1 MKCSKYYFI
10 NMLDTAILYQY
21 YVARMFVQV
30 TKCKHGQ
37 HSYLTYLVRES
48 FRTPK
53 GPRSRTICNIT
64 ALPPDTRE
72 LIAQSLRGQSFLP
85 SDQLDLAEALSFG
98 GLAVLHQFWDQ
109 LGLERLFEG
118 LNNPRAAGLLKAM
131 IFGRVLFP
139 SSKLALVDHARGT
152 LLAAACGLDQA
163 TEDFDEDDLYEA
175 MDQLTGR
182 WVGMEK
188 RLYTTGFPQGVSL
201 VLYDLTSVYFEGDG
215 PSGISH
221 YGHSRDHRSDRPQVI
236 LAVAA
241 DARGVPIHLE
251 VLRGNRGD
259 TTTLRGLLT
268 TLRRRF
274 GIKEAVFVF
283 DGGMSSKIN
292 LEAVESLKLKYV
304 TRLGAA
310 TLDQLIEQLPADQS
324 PELWD
329 RTELM
334 EIVRAD
340 KRYVIAGGPWR
351 QQRDQERRQVRLAK
365 AEAELKRMA
374 AVKRKQVNAQKL
386 ASQVGRALQRLKAH
400 KYFDY
405 SVDSHGQ
412 LQWSRRAD
420 WIQAERVRDGLYLL
434 ATNTTAQE
442 VPATGVL
449 AHYKNLQEVE
459 DAFCHLK
466 SYLRVRPMFH
476 RRPDR
481 VRNHVRI
488 CFIAYWLSAKLELQ
502 WRQKDQ
508 TIEVHNLLR
517 QLQCI
522 RLGRL
527 ELGGK
532 TFKTVVTHVPK
543 VLNATLDKLGL
554 MPLFAAP
561 PAWATAYCSK

>member
-1 MKCSKYYFI
+1 
-10 NMLDTAILYQY
+10 
-21 YVARMFVQV
+21 MFVQA

-37 HSYLTYLVRES
+37 HAYLTYLVRES
-48 FRTPK
+48 FRTAK

-64 ALPPDTRE
+64 ALPPDTRQ
-72 LIAQSLRGQSFLP
+72 LIAQSLRGQSFVP
-85 SDQLDLAEALSFG
+85 SDQLELADALSFG
-98 GLAVLHQFWDQ
+98 GLAVLRQAWDQ
-109 LGLERLFEG
+109 FDLERLFHG
-118 LNNPRAAGLLKAM
+118 LSDPRSVGLLKAM
-131 IFGRVLFP
+131 IFGRILFP
-139 SSKLALVDHARGT
+139 SAKLALADHARGT
-152 LLAAACGLDQA
+152 LLAATCSLDQA
-163 TEDFDEDDLYEA
+163 TEDFDEDDLYGA

-182 WVGMEK
+182 WVSMEK
-188 RLYTTGFPQGVSL
+188 QLYTQSFPQGVSL
-201 VLYDLTSVYFEGDG
+201 VLYDLTSVYFEGEG
-215 PSGISH
+215 PAGMSR

-236 LAVAA
+236 LAVAT
-241 DARGVPIHLE
+241 DAQGIPLHLE

-259 TTTLRGLLT
+259 TTTLQGLLA

-283 DGGMSSKIN
+283 DGGMSSKVN
-292 LEAVESLKLKYV
+292 LEAIETLQLKYV

-310 TLDQLIEQLPADQS
+310 TLEQLLEQLPTDPS

-329 RTELM
+329 RTQVM
-334 EIVRAD
+334 EIVREG

-351 QQRDQERRQVRLAK
+351 QQRDQQRREARLTK
-365 AEAELKRMA
+365 AEAELKRLA

-400 KYFDY
+400 KYFEY
-405 SVDSHGQ
+405 SVDPQGR
-412 LQWSRRAD
+412 LQWNRRAD
-420 WIQAERVRDGLYLL
+420 SIRTERVRDGLYLL
-434 ATNTTAQE
+434 GTNTVPEQ

-449 AHYKNLQEVE
+449 AHYKNLLEVE

-466 SYLRVRPMFH
+466 SYLRVRPVFH

-481 VRNHVRI
+481 VRNHVRV

-532 TFKTVVTHVPK
+532 TFKTVLTQVPK
-543 VLNATLDKLGL
+543 DLNATLDQLGL
-554 MPLFAAP
+554 LPLFAGP
-561 PAWATAYCSK
+561 PAWATAHCSK